1 MALGFFI
8 VNEIQN
14 LDSRFRGNDRRGGV
28 MGALHLDEKN
38 FETEVLKSQL
48 PVLVDF
54 WAEWCGPCKMIGP
67 IIDQLSVELQGKM
80 KMVKVNVDES
90 PQLAGQFNVMSIPT
104 LLIFKGGQPVDQI
117 VGAMPKDKLLAK
129 LNAHL

>member
-1 MALGFFI
+1 
-8 VNEIQN
+8 
-14 LDSRFRGNDRRGGV
+14 

-38 FETEVLKSQL
+38 FEAEVLKSSL

-67 IIDQLSVELQGKM
+67 IIDQLSTELQGKM
-80 KMVKVNVDES
+80 KMAKINVDES
-90 PQLAGQFNVMSIPT
+90 PELAGKFNVMSIPT

-129 LNAHL
+129 LTPHL